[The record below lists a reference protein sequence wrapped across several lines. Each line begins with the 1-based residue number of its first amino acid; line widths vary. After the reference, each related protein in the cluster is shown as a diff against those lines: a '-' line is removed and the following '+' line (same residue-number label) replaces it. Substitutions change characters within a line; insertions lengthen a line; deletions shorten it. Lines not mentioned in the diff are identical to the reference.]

1 MPVDEFQD
9 DVVKGEVIMG
19 PLLKQHGKTLTW
31 FRYPYLHSGLNAEV
45 HDTIVTFLDHHGYR
59 VAPVTVD
66 YADYAFAGLYR
77 RELRAGNA
85 AVADRIK
92 QAYLDQVD
100 VGFDRAERASVE
112 VFSREIAQ
120 ILLIHCNELNSV
132 SLRESIARMRAR
144 GYQFITLGEAM
155 RDEAYTRPDTFAGS
169 GGSWISRSAR
179 ALGKELT
186 LGGQPPLPQWIQ
198 ELQKQ

>member
-1 MPVDEFQD
+1 M
-9 DVVKGEVIMG
+9 
-19 PLLKQHGKTLTW
+19 T
-31 FRYPYLHSGLNAEV
+31 AEV
-45 HDTIVTFLDHHGYR
+45 HDIIVTFLDHHGYR

-66 YADYAFAGLYR
+66 YADYAFAGVYR

-85 AVADRIK
+85 DVADRIK

-112 VFSREIAQ
+112 VFGREIAQ